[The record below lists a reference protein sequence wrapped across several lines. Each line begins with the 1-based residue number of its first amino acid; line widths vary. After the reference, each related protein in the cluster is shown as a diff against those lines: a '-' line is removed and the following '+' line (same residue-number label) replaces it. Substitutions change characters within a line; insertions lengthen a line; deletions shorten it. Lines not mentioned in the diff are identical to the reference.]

1 MEKKK
6 GIIAVFLEGAGRGV
20 NLWLKSMLPG
30 VVLGYTMIEIMKV
43 TGLLNLLSSIFS
55 PVMSLFGLPGEAVS
69 ILITAWMSTA
79 GGCGAAASLAANGVL
94 SPTQVTIV
102 TPMIFLMGS
111 QLQFIGRILAVAD
124 VESKKYPVMCLIGII
139 NAFIA
144 GFIMRII
151 V

>member
-1 MEKKK
+1 MEQKK

-30 VVLGYTMIEIMKV
+30 VVLGYTLIEIMKV
-43 TGLLNLLSSIFS
+43 TGILNLLSTIFT
-55 PVMSLFGLPGEAVS
+55 PVMAIFGLPGEAVS
-69 ILITAWMSTA
+69 VLVTAWMSTA

-94 SPTQVTIV
+94 SPIHVTIMM
-102 TPMIFLMGS
+102 PMIFLMGS
-111 QLQFIGRILAVAD
+111 QIQFIGRILAVAD
-124 VESKKYPVMCLIGII
+124 VNSKKYPVMCIIGII

-144 GFIMRII
+144 GLVMRII